1 MTMDKKTLDRI
12 QRLQAMANDSSSEH
26 EAMIA
31 ARRLHSLLA
40 KHGISELDLEDTADN
55 AMSSDEYMVDR
66 KVGGGA
72 WSKQIGAS
80 IADLYFCKALTQ
92 GAGGTAHK
100 VFIVGQKQYRD
111 TAVTIARA
119 VTMAINTEARL
130 SSKTDRPK
138 GVDGWAYISSFRTA
152 AARRVALRC
161 RELIE
166 MGRKGELPDEEGEG
180 TLPVLA
186 SMYDT
191 LWTEANSYMRDNWN
205 VKMQAMKSRSS
216 SAEGLQK
223 GDEFGK
229 RVRLGHELGGHAPK
243 LIK

>member
-1 MTMDKKTLDRI
+1 MDKKILNRI

-40 KHGISELDLEDTADN
+40 THGISELDLEDSADN

-66 KVGGGA
+66 KVGGGL
-72 WSKQIGAS
+72 WSKHIGSS
-80 IADLYFCKALTQ
+80 IADLYFCKAITQ

-111 TAVTIARA
+111 TAVVVARA
-119 VTMAINTEARL
+119 VTLAINTEARL
-130 SSKTDRPK
+130 SSKKDRPK
-138 GVDGWAYISSFRTA
+138 SVDGWAYISSFRTA

-161 RELIE
+161 REMID
-166 MGRKGELPDEEGEG
+166 MGRRGELPDEEGEG

-186 SMYDT
+186 SMYDS
-191 LWTEANSYMRDNWN
+191 LWSEADSYIRDTWS
-205 VKMQAMKSRSS
+205 VKTQSVKSRSS
-216 SAEGLQK
+216 SYEGSQK

-229 RVRLGHELGGHAPK
+229 RVPLGKELGGHAPK